1 MQTKTAALIT
11 AALLLVVSSAVGCSN
26 DEDGSDG
33 AETPQVPAVLSA
45 VGSSSNEDGSN
56 GTVTAQASVVT
67 DSASLILSP
76 DKLTISVEAATTD
89 GSAVTVE
96 GCTETTLA
104 SGTETILHAQGT
116 AVILKGKITALS
128 CRDNQLTALNIRGL
142 SALQDLFC
150 GGNQLTS
157 LNVQG
162 LSALKE
168 LKCYRNRLNAQALTS
183 LLTGLP
189 ARSPS
194 DDAKCT
200 LYDEAPEEGNY
211 TDFAEFTAPAEL
223 YSAVQNAVTKNR
235 QLHNGELAE
244 E

>member
-1 MQTKTAALIT
+1 MKPHKNKIFAFVQTKTAALIT
-11 AALLLVVSSAVGCSN
+11 AALLLVVSSAVG
-26 DEDGSDG
+26 
-33 AETPQVPAVLSA
+33 
-45 VGSSSNEDGSN
+45 SSSNEDGSD

-76 DKLTISVEAATTD
+76 DKLTIRVTATTAD
-89 GSAVTVE
+89 DSAVTVE

-104 SGTETILHAQGT
+104 SGTETTLHAQGT

-189 ARSPS
+189 ALTG
-194 DDAKCT
+194 AV
-200 LYDEAPEEGNY
+200 
-211 TDFAEFTAPAEL
+211 AE
-223 YSAVQNAVTKNR
+223 R
-235 QLHNGELAE
+235 
-244 E
+244 